1 MTPAG
6 PDDGTARD
14 RSQPEADAGVL
25 AVVVTAG
32 NTPFL
37 AETLSGL
44 ASQVRQA
51 EIVLVVDVASRA
63 NGLGDG
69 TPIEEVVEACGLDAS
84 SAVRI
89 VRAGEVATF
98 GAAIA
103 SGLAAYTD
111 LVASGGRRRGRSG
124 GSRDVPEGAHSAGVA
139 PDPVVGALSP
149 VTRQERR
156 LIVPDP
162 EEQQSRRLW
171 LWLLHD
177 DSAPQPGCLRALL
190 AAAANARSVGV
201 VGPKQVSW
209 DHPDQLLEVGLGTTA
224 SARRDNA
231 IVPGEVDQGQYD
243 DRSDVLAV
251 GTAGALVARTVWD
264 EVGGIAPWLGP
275 FGDGLELSRAA
286 RLCGYRVVVEPQAV
300 LRHRRASYLGLRPA
314 RQAVR
319 RESDAPVTDLPDPA
333 PERSFRERRVA
344 QLTNWGAFSSRPVVL
359 LLGWFLLL
367 GLARGLWRL
376 VSKVPALAR
385 DEVAAACEV
394 LRHAGRIRTGR
405 RRLSRYAQ
413 VPRSALGR
421 LYVPAS
427 RIRAARRDQ
436 VRQERERSARSRAP
450 SELEVRELAALART
464 RRRVLVALVLPVL
477 VVTAAGLSGVVL
489 TRSVSGG
496 ASAFLS
502 TSWREMWETAW
513 AAWIPS
519 GDGYPGGPSPLLAV
533 MALPMAL
540 GGLVGVDGDVGVHAL
555 LLAAVPLAAL
565 GAWFAAGTVTR
576 RVGLRWAAGLVW
588 ALTPNLLTAVGQGRL
603 TAVLVHLALPWMLL
617 AVARA
622 LGADRR
628 DVVVSG
634 LVGAHLLTD
643 RERQELDLFSQ
654 ERVEDLAHL
663 DQDAPGED
671 LQPVVDPVAGSGMPE
686 DVQDGRH
693 QDGQEQESA
702 QGGEAGREDSQEG
715 DRGSQDS
722 PGSQGEDGTG
732 VQDHP
737 PAQDL
742 NPSGPDTEGAVGGVA
757 GTSSHRVPMPVRYG
771 PGSAA
776 AAATAGLLAS
786 VVVAA
791 SAATAPLLLLVIGVL
806 ALRSSRG
813 YRLLLTL
820 VPLVLTAAPA
830 WWRAWQVGSTT
841 TWSQGLRLLL
851 TDTGVPT
858 AVGSPSGV
866 DLLLGS
872 PTDLDL
878 VLADGALALVG
889 RILLAVVPAAALASL
904 LVSGRQGARA
914 RTGVLLALGGL
925 ALAAL
930 SSRTVTAVGTSPG
943 EDTSVLVTGWAGAGL
958 SVALAGFV
966 LAGLVA
972 GDACLALLDA
982 DAVLRAGARGWRP
995 WVVAVLCLVVA
1006 AGPLT
1011 AGAAWAWRARAGS
1024 EQAVAL
1030 RSAGQQVPLIAAQ
1043 LQSSGTQG
1051 RVLHLA
1057 ASPAGLQVTI
1067 WRHAGTQVTDVLPE
1081 VLSAQLRTR
1090 VPDVWDHGLV
1100 AAEGAL
1106 PDDVPMVLGDDAD
1119 LALADLVARAVS
1131 GQDEEAAAE
1140 LAAHGIAV
1148 VVLAETPGDELT
1160 AETRSGLASTPGLD
1174 QLAQTAS
1181 GTAWRVAPQQGQE
1194 ASRLTV
1200 VDADGRSVPLSSDGG
1215 EVAASARLPRGQDG
1229 RTLVL
1234 AERAS
1239 SSWSASLD
1247 GTPLEP
1253 TTLPGEGGEW
1263 RQAFVLPADEGI
1275 LEITYRGGLVPT
1287 LLTYGIWGAWLV
1299 TAVAALPLRRGRET
1313 V

>member
-1 MTPAG
+1 MTPVG
-6 PDDGTARD
+6 SDDRITRG
-14 RSQPEADAGVL
+14 RSEPEADAGVL

-44 ASQVRQA
+44 ASQARRA
-51 EIVLVVDVASRA
+51 EIVLVVDVASRV

-69 TPIEEVVEACGLDAS
+69 TPIEEVVEGCGLDAS

-89 VRAGEVATF
+89 VRAGEASTF
-98 GAAIA
+98 GGAVA
-103 SGLAAYTD
+103 SGLAAYID
-111 LVASGGRRRGRSG
+111 LVASGGRRRARSG
-124 GSRDVPEGAHSAGVA
+124 EGWDVSEGARSPGGVA
-139 PDPVVGALSP
+139 PGPAADPVAGALSA

-162 EEQQSRRLW
+162 EGQSRRLW

-177 DSAPQPGCLRALL
+177 DSAPQQDCLRALL

-209 DHPDQLLEVGLGTTA
+209 DHPDQLLEVGLSTTA
-224 SARRDNA
+224 SARRDNS

-264 EVGGIAPWLGP
+264 EVGGTAPWLGP
-275 FGDGLELSRAA
+275 FGDGLELSRAV
-286 RLCGYRVVVEPQAV
+286 RLRGYRVVVEPQAV

-314 RQAVR
+314 RQPAR
-319 RESDAPVTDLPDPA
+319 REGAAPVTDLPDPD
-333 PERSFRERRVA
+333 PERSFRERREA
-344 QLTNWGAFSSRPVVL
+344 QLTNWAAFSSRPVVL
-359 LLGWFLLL
+359 LLVWFMLL

-376 VSKVPALAR
+376 VSKDPALAR

-394 LRHAGRIRTGR
+394 LGRASCVRSGR
-405 RRLSRYAQ
+405 RRLSQHAR

-421 LYVPAS
+421 LYVPAA

-436 VRQERERSARSRAP
+436 VRQERERAARSRAP
-450 SELEVRELAALART
+450 SELEVRELAALAST
-464 RRRVLVALVLPVL
+464 RRRVLAALVLPVL
-477 VVTAAGLSGVVL
+477 VLAAAGLSSVVL

-502 TSWREMWETAW
+502 TSWRELWEAAW
-513 AAWIPS
+513 SAWIPS

-533 MALPMAL
+533 LALPMAL
-540 GGLVGVDGDVGVHAL
+540 GSLVGVDGDTGVHAFL
-555 LLAAVPLAAL
+555 VAAVPLAAL

-576 RVGLRWAAGLVW
+576 RAGLRWAAGLVW
-588 ALTPNLLTAVGQGRL
+588 ALTPNLLTAVGQGRM
-603 TAVLVHLALPWMLL
+603 TAVLVHLVLPWLLL

-643 RERQELDLFSQ
+643 RERQELDRFSQ
-654 ERVEDLAHL
+654 ERVEDLARL
-663 DQDAPGED
+663 DQDTGAVED
-671 LQPVVDPVAGSGMPE
+671 LQPVAGPDAAEGA
-686 DVQDGRH
+686 QDS
-693 QDGQEQESA
+693 QEQEAAHSSESSRE
-702 QGGEAGREDSQEG
+702 GGQED
-715 DRGSQDS
+715 DRGRQDS
-722 PGSQGEDGTG
+722 PQDEGGTG
-732 VQDHP
+732 NRDRDD
-737 PAQDL
+737 QDL
-742 NPSGPDTEGAVGGVA
+742 EASGPDAVRTVGDVVSPSLRRA
-757 GTSSHRVPMPVRYG
+757 PTPVRYG

-791 SAATAPLLLLVIGVL
+791 SAVTAPLLLLVIGVL

-830 WWRAWQVGSTT
+830 WWRAWQVGSAT
-841 TWSQGLRLLL
+841 TWPQGLRLLL
-851 TDTGVPT
+851 TDAGVPT
-858 AVGSPSGV
+858 AVTSPSGV

-878 VLADGALALVG
+878 VLADGSLALVG
-889 RILLAVVPAAALASL
+889 KILLAVVPAAALASL

-914 RTGVLLALGGL
+914 RTGLLLALGGL
-925 ALAAL
+925 ALAAV
-930 SSRTVTAVGTSPG
+930 SSRTVTAAGTSLG
-943 EDTSVLVTGWAGAGL
+943 EGTSVLVTGWAGAGL
-958 SVALAGFV
+958 SMALAGFV

-972 GDACLALLDA
+972 GDACLALLDG
-982 DAVLRAGARGWRP
+982 DATGARGWRS
-995 WVVAVLCLVVA
+995 WAVGGLCLVVA
-1006 AGPLT
+1006 AGPVT
-1011 AGAAWAWRARAGS
+1011 AGAAWAWQARAGS
-1024 EQAVAL
+1024 EQAMAL
-1030 RSAGQQVPLIAAQ
+1030 SSAGQQVPLIAAQ

-1051 RVLHLA
+1051 RVLHLV
-1057 ASPAGLQVTI
+1057 ASPEGLQVTI
-1067 WRHAGTQVTDVLPE
+1067 WRHPGTQMTDVLPE
-1081 VLSAQLRTR
+1081 VLSARLRAR
-1090 VPDVWDHGLV
+1090 VPGVSEHGLV
-1100 AAEGAL
+1100 VAGDAL
-1106 PDDVPMVLGDDAD
+1106 PDIVPMVLADDAD
-1119 LALADLVARAVS
+1119 RALADLVARAVS
-1131 GQDEEAAAE
+1131 GQDEEAAAD

-1148 VVLAETPGDELT
+1148 VVLAEAPGDELT

-1194 ASRLTV
+1194 PSRLTV
-1200 VDADGRSVPLSSDGG
+1200 VDADGLSMPLSSDGG
-1215 EVAASARLPRGQDG
+1215 EVATSARLPRGQDG

-1253 TTLPGEGGEW
+1253 TTLSGGDGEW
-1263 RQAFVLPADEGI
+1263 RQAFVLPADEGT
-1275 LEITYRGGLVPT
+1275 LEVTYRGGIVPT
-1287 LLTYGIWGAWLV
+1287 LLTYGIWSAWVV
-1299 TAVAALPLRRGRET
+1299 TAVAALPLRRGKET